1 MDIMPNGANNMEV
14 FYQLYGEEIK
24 EYGLGGYLRI
34 PAPVWKS
41 MLEKDLRSFKK
52 LRKSKTDSNDIAKQQ
67 TLQVKNLFELVYRIF
82 AF

>member
-1 MDIMPNGANNMEV
+1 MPNGANNMEV

-24 EYGLGGYLRI
+24 EYGLDSYVRI

-52 LRKSKTDSNDIAKQQ
+52 LRKSKTDSNNIAKQQ